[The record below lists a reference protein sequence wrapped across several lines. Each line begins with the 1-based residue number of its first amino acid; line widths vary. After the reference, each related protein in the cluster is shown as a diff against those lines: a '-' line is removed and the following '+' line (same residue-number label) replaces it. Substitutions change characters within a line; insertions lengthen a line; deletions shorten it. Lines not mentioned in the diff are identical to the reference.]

1 MQSCALCIWVYVCVY
16 SKHSLWRV
24 CVCPITLTSLFAYA
38 HYCFLCAAARLWTHP
53 RLALYQFIY
62 FTGCAA
68 IFFALLFLICAN
80 KWEISQKIHDAS
92 DSVCL
97 ACCSSCWFGFQLNCS
112 FRHPDSDRMHW
123 CVLIGI
129 SALVACEQKLKSFS
143 GKQSIWQSV
152 SQSAAK
158 LRVLSRKLLAKPA

>member
-1 MQSCALCIWVYVCVY
+1 MVISRGAGKKREIWSSSESDWELTIGQSCALCVHVCVFTVNTRY
-16 SKHSLWRV
+16 G
-24 CVCPITLTSLFAYA
+24 VCPITLTSLFAYA

-112 FRHPDSDRMHW
+112 FLHPD
-123 CVLIGI
+123 IPI
-129 SALVACEQKLKSFS
+129 
-143 GKQSIWQSV
+143 
-152 SQSAAK
+152 
-158 LRVLSRKLLAKPA
+158 LSECADAF